1 MSRPLFRFLG
11 TEIRHLEQA
20 GLAYPEMVLGSAQG
34 PIISAFGRQLA
45 NFASSDYLGL
55 CAHPAVK
62 RAAISAVDTWG
73 VGVASPRLATGTLPV
88 HADLERA
95 LAEHLGSEEALVCAS
110 GYHANTGLFESLVGE
125 RDYVFCDEQSRP
137 SLADGIRLCRAR
149 VYSYRNQDMGHL
161 EERLKRSRAARF
173 RVVVTDGVFALS
185 GSVAPLRDIYGLATK
200 YDALVAVDDSHGI
213 GVLGAAGRGTHN
225 QLGVESIDLVT
236 GTFGTVLG
244 GGAGG
249 FVAGRKEILTWLRQ
263 KSRPHLTS
271 TALAPPAVAA
281 ALKCLEIVRTE
292 PQRQETLARNVAFFR
307 RALLDHGQSVME
319 GEHPAVAVM
328 IRDAVTAQ
336 RLTDL
341 LHRKDVLAIG
351 FCHPV
356 VPEDTARI
364 RFQVT
369 MLHSDK
375 ALRHAADAV
384 AEGVAHLEAFAQR
397 KRARP
402 DGSD

>member
-1 MSRPLFRFLG
+1 VSKPLFRFLG

-20 GLAYPEMVLGSAQG
+20 GLSYPEMVLGSAQG
-34 PIISAFGRQLA
+34 PTITAFGRQLA

-55 CAHPAVK
+55 CNHPAVK
-62 RAAISAVDTWG
+62 RAAIAAIETWG
-73 VGVASPRLATGTLPV
+73 TGLASSRLASGTLPL
-88 HADLERA
+88 HAELERA
-95 LAEHLGSEEALVCAS
+95 LAEHFGTEDALVCAS
-110 GYHANTGLFESLVGE
+110 GYHANTGLLESLVGE
-125 RDYVFCDEQSRP
+125 RDYVFCDEQVRP
-137 SLADGIRLCRAR
+137 SLAEGIRLCRAR

-161 EERLKRSRAARF
+161 EDRLKRSRAARF

-185 GSVAPLRDIYGLATK
+185 GSVAPLREIYALAAQ

-213 GVLGAAGRGTHN
+213 GVLGESGRGTHR
-225 QLGVESIDLVT
+225 QLGLENIDLVT

-249 FVAGRKEILTWLRQ
+249 FVAGKKEILTWLRQ
-263 KSRPHLTS
+263 KSRPHLAS
-271 TALAPPAVAA
+271 TALAPPAVAT

-292 PQRQETLARNVAFFR
+292 SLRQDTLAHNVAFFR
-307 RALLDHGQSVME
+307 RALIDHGQTVME
-319 GEHPAVAVM
+319 GNHPAVAVM
-328 IRDAVTAQ
+328 IRDAVNAQ

-341 LHRKDVLAIG
+341 LHRKDIFALG

-356 VPEDTARI
+356 VPEETARI

-384 AEGVAHLEAFAQR
+384 AESVTQLEAMAAR
-397 KRARP
+397 KHAR
-402 DGSD
+402 